1 MPIAVKLGS
10 LLSQKNIPFSVF
22 AEKAGLTRSKFSA
35 LKSNRAKL
43 IRFSSLDIICKTL
56 NCQPGDILE
65 CIPDEDKLRQTKKT
79 DQKRCNEHD

>member
-1 MPIAVKLGS
+1 MPIAVKLES

-22 AEKAGLTRSKFSA
+22 AEKAGVTKYNLST

-43 IRFSSLDIICKTL
+43 IRFSSLDRICKTL

-65 CIPDEDKLRQTKKT
+65 YIPDEEKVEVSEKNRSK
-79 DQKRCNEHD
+79 EV

>member
-10 LLSQKNIPFSVF
+10 LLSQKNIPFSIF
-22 AEKAGLTRSKFSA
+22 AEKAGVTRSNLSA

-65 CIPDEDKLRQTKKT
+65 YIPDEEKVVVSEKT
-79 DQKRCNEHD
+79 DQKRYNEHD

>member
-1 MPIAVKLGS
+1 MPIAVKLES

-22 AEKAGLTRSKFSA
+22 AEKAGVTKYNLST

-43 IRFSSLDIICKTL
+43 IRFSSLDRICKTL

-65 CIPDEDKLRQTKKT
+65 YIPDEDKLRQAKKP
-79 DQKRCNEHD
+79 D

>member
-10 LLSQKNIPFSVF
+10 LLSQKNISFSIF
-22 AEKAGLTRSKFSA
+22 AERAGVTRSNLSA

-65 CIPDEDKLRQTKKT
+65 FIPDEEKVVVSEKT
-79 DQKRCNEHD
+79 DQKRYNEHD

>member
-1 MPIAVKLGS
+1 MPISVKLGS

-22 AEKAGLTRSKFSA
+22 AEKAGVTKYNLST

-43 IRFSSLDIICKTL
+43 IRFSSLDRICKTL

-65 CIPDEDKLRQTKKT
+65 FIPDKEKLRQAKKT
-79 DQKRCNEHD
+79 D

>member
-1 MPIAVKLGS
+1 MPIAVKLES
-10 LLSQKNIPFSVF
+10 LLSQKDILFSVF
-22 AEKAGLTRSKFSA
+22 AEKAGVTKSNFST

-65 CIPDEDKLRQTKKT
+65 YIPDEVVASEKT
-79 DQKRCNEHD
+79 VQKRYNEHD